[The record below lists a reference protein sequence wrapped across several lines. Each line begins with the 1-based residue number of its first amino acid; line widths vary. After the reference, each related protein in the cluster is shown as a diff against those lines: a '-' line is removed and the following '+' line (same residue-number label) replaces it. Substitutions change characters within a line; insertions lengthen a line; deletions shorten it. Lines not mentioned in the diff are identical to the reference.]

1 VVDRR
6 NIVEIIDQ
14 QKVSW
19 FQIRILILGILVIF
33 LDGFD
38 NQSIGFVAP
47 ALQAAWH
54 LHGGALGPV
63 FSAGVLGL
71 ALGGLTI
78 GPLGDRLG
86 RTRILI
92 AAVTFTAAMALLM
105 GQVTDITELMI
116 ARFLIGLGLGAVMP
130 ICIVLVNE
138 YAPNRHRATMVTLV
152 SCGYSLGAA
161 SGGFLASHLV
171 PVLGWQSVFY
181 VGGTATALLAI
192 GLCFWMPESIR
203 YLALK
208 PNAGSSIAAILRK
221 INPTLSFGSDVEF
234 TTAKGTEAPDRASS
248 LEKLRELFARNRR
261 AVTILLWIS
270 MLLDYIVLNFLNN
283 WLPSLVTDTGLP
295 GPLALRAATALQ
307 FGGFIGIITMGIL
320 ADLFGYYRVI
330 ALAFALGGVF
340 IIGIGFVGP
349 SLFGLIPTI
358 FMAGVGAIGCNLALG
373 ALSATL
379 YPTRIRSTGS
389 GWAFGAA
396 RLLSTIGPLLGG
408 FVISLHWSLRNIFC
422 IVSVPMFLGAVSVL
436 AMALITKKQTEA
448 RAKGATREGWL
459 A

>member
-1 VVDRR
+1 VADSK

-19 FQIRILILGILVIF
+19 FQIRILVLGILAVF

-47 ALQAAWH
+47 ALKAAWH

-63 FSAGVLGL
+63 FSAGVFGL

-78 GPLGDRLG
+78 GPYGDRFG
-86 RTRILI
+86 RARILLLTVI
-92 AAVTFTAAMALLM
+92 FTGIMALLM
-105 GQVTDITELMI
+105 GQVTNITELMV

-130 ICIVLVNE
+130 ICIVLINE
-138 YAPNRHRATMVTLV
+138 YAPNSHRATMVTLV
-152 SCGYSLGAA
+152 ICGYSLGAA

-171 PVLGWQSVFY
+171 PVFGWQSAFY
-181 VGGTATALLAI
+181 VGGAATLVLAVALRI
-192 GLCFWMPESIR
+192 WMPESIR

-208 PNAGSSIAAILRK
+208 PDAGPRIAAILRK
-221 INPTLSFGSDVEF
+221 INPALSFASDVRF
-234 TTAKGTEAPDRASS
+234 TTAKGGEAPDSTSS
-248 LEKLRELFARNRR
+248 FEKFMELFARHRR
-261 AVTILLWIS
+261 AVTFLLWIS
-270 MLLDYIVLNFLNN
+270 MFMDYIVLNFLNN

-307 FGGFIGIITMGIL
+307 FGGFIGILSMGVL
-320 ADLFGYYRVI
+320 ADRFGYYRVI
-330 ALAFALGGVF
+330 TVAFGLGGVF
-340 IIGIGFVGP
+340 IAGIGLVGS

-358 FMAGVGAIGCNLALG
+358 FIAGIGAIGCNLALG

-396 RLLSTIGPLLGG
+396 RLLSIVGPLLGG
-408 FVISLHWSLRNIFC
+408 FVISLHWSLRDIFLV
-422 IVSVPMFLGAVSVL
+422 VSLPMFLGAVSVAFMSSIAKGQPEL
-436 AMALITKKQTEA
+436 QAKTTA
-448 RAKGATREGWL
+448 RAEWL